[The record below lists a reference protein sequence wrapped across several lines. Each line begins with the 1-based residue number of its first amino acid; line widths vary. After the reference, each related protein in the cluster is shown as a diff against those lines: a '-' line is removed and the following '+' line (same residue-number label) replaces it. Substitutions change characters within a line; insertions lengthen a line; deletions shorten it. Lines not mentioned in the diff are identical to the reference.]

1 MLKRIVFYFSLFA
14 IPFLFLAIL
23 EGGLRLL
30 GYGESYP
37 LWIKDGAYYHLNPRY
52 PQLFFSRNDIAV
64 PEFIPQKIPVKKSQN
79 TKRIVCLGGSTTE
92 GFPFEVNINFP
103 HFLRCYLTRRFPDQ
117 QWQVVNLGLSAI
129 NSHSVRFMLPE
140 ILDIKPDAVLVYMGH
155 NEFYGALGLASSQAL
170 GSNPTVIQWFLHL
183 KRLRLYQLMASAIH
197 SILPHKT
204 GTPKTLMAAMI
215 KRNSLSPGD
224 PIYQKTIRNF
234 RLNLSSI
241 VSFFRQN
248 RVPVYV
254 STLTS
259 NLKDQEPLS
268 YPDPKESIA
277 GYAQILSEMEKGHWE
292 SACTLLKSAL
302 KTDNKNALAYY
313 LLGRCYYRLKNFAQA
328 KRAFV
333 AARDWDRL
341 PFRAPSALNE
351 IIRAIGSQP
360 GVFLVPTDS
369 LFCAHAPHGIP
380 DSTLF
385 LEHLHPNAHGYQ
397 LLAYGFFNRLERNR
411 ARKGALSHSLP
422 SHCQNFTRLD
432 EAIGALKI
440 ADLVSKPPFS
450 GRTHF
455 ALPVFSPGEILEIA
469 REHVYGT
476 LLWDAAHLK
485 MGSHFVRHNDWQ
497 RALKEY
503 FAVLEA
509 DSQHV
514 SALYHIGDIYV
525 QIDSAE
531 KALSFYRKGVAH
543 NPNLAFVR
551 AKLARALLLT
561 GNVSEALDVIK
572 FLLTNTKM
580 RRQFS
585 EAQLEGLKQ
594 LELVAQSKLQM

>member
-1 MLKRIVFYFSLFA
+1 M
-14 IPFLFLAIL
+14 
-23 EGGLRLL
+23 
-30 GYGESYP
+30 GYGESYH
-37 LWIKDGAYYHLNPRY
+37 LWIKNGAYYHLNPRY
-52 PQLFFSRNDIAV
+52 PQLFFSRNDVAV
-64 PEFIPQKIPVKKSQN
+64 PEFIPQKIPVKKSPT

-103 HFLRCYLTRRFPDQ
+103 HFLRCYLQRRFPDQ
-117 QWQVVNLGLSAI
+117 RWQVINLGLSAI

-140 ILDIKPDAVLVYMGH
+140 ILAIKPDAVLVYMGH
-155 NEFYGALGLASSQAL
+155 NEFYGALGLASSQTL
-170 GSNPTVIQWFLHL
+170 SSNPTIIQWFLHL

-197 SILPHKT
+197 AILPHKT
-204 GTPKTLMAAMI
+204 GTAKTLMAAMI

-234 RLNLSSI
+234 RLNLSHI
-241 VSFFRQN
+241 ISFFRQN
-248 RVPVYV
+248 HVPIYV

-259 NLKDQEPLS
+259 NLKDQEPLG
-268 YPDPKESIA
+268 YPDPKESIV
-277 GYAQILSEMEKGHWE
+277 GYTQILREMEKGHWE
-292 SACTLLKSAL
+292 RACTLLKTAL
-302 KTDNKNALAYY
+302 NTTNKNAFAYY
-313 LLGRCYYRLKNFAQA
+313 LLGKCYYRLKKFTPA
-328 KRAFV
+328 KRAFE
-333 AARDWDRL
+333 AARDWDIL
-341 PFRAPSALNE
+341 PFRAPSVLNE
-351 IIRAIGSQP
+351 IIRSIGARP
-360 GVFLVPTDS
+360 GVFLVPADS
-369 LFCAHAPHGIP
+369 LFCTHAPHGIP

-385 LEHLHPNAHGYQ
+385 LEHLHPNARGYQ
-397 LLAYGFFNRLERNR
+397 VLAYGFFNRLEKNLAR
-411 ARKGALSHSLP
+411 AGALSRSLP

-440 ADLVSKPPFS
+440 ADLVSKPPFN

-455 ALPVFSPGEILEIA
+455 VLPAFSPGEILKIA

-476 LLWDAAHLK
+476 LLWDAAHFK
-485 MGSHFVRHNDWQ
+485 MGSYFVRHNDWQ

-531 KALSFYRKGVAH
+531 KALLFYRRGVAR

-585 EAQLEGLKQ
+585 AVQLEGLKQ
-594 LELVAQSKLQM
+594 LELVAQSKLPKFR